1 MILCIQVYADCFGF
15 ALFVC
20 FLFFFF
26 FTVFYTKDE
35 FFGKCTETHLQFE
48 LEGVGTKPGS
58 LTSGAYFNP
67 NDRVFCMFFVITCIP
82 HLIFMYKF

>member
-1 MILCIQVYADCFGF
+1 MILCIQVYADFFGF

-20 FLFFFF
+20 FLFFVLF
-26 FTVFYTKDE
+26 FTVFYTKDD
-35 FFGKCTETHLQFE
+35 FFGKCTETHLPFE

-67 NDRVFCMFFVITCIP
+67 SDRVFCNNVHTAFNFYV
-82 HLIFMYKF
+82 

>member
-1 MILCIQVYADCFGF
+1 MILCIQVYADFFCF

-20 FLFFFF
+20 FLFFFCF
-26 FTVFYTKDE
+26 LLYFIRKMIFW
-35 FFGKCTETHLQFE
+35 GKCTETHLQFE

-67 NDRVFCMFFVITCIP
+67 SDRVFCNNVHTAFNFYV
-82 HLIFMYKF
+82 